1 MEANEFYPGQS
12 DGVVVPAASEAEP
25 KKVRHTASWGEVV
38 ESLLITIVLALFGTT
53 FIAQAYKIPSES
65 MEPTLLVGDHL
76 LVNKFIY
83 GGQGAWYEKFLPYRD
98 IRRGDIIVFRYPYGN
113 HANYVKRVIG
123 LPGDRLKIMNAR
135 VYVDGQP
142 LAEPYV
148 QHDALYADPFAEN
161 FPPTNRS
168 FLAIGLNGN
177 WARFLLT
184 QVHDGEI
191 LVPPGKYFVMGD
203 NRDRSADSRYWGF
216 VDRGAVIGRPMFIYW
231 SVRASDEDYANRGLS
246 ADLRGMAQGLIHL
259 PSRTRWDRMLREV
272 H

>member
-1 MEANEFYPGQS
+1 MEANEIYAGQA
-12 DGVVVPAASEAEP
+12 DGVAVPATSEAEP
-25 KKVRHTASWGEVV
+25 REVRHAASWGEIV

-98 IRRGDIIVFRYPYGN
+98 IRRGDVIVFRYPYGN
-113 HANYVKRVIG
+113 HENYVKRVIG
-123 LPGDRLKIMNAR
+123 VPGDRLRILEGH
-135 VYVDGQP
+135 VFLDGEP
-142 LAEPYV
+142 LSEPYV
-148 QHDALYADPFAEN
+148 RHDPLYADPFAEN

-168 FLAIGLNGN
+168 FLAIGLNSN

-191 LVPPGKYFVMGD
+191 VVPSGKYFVMGD

-246 ADLRGMAQGLIHL
+246 ADLHGMEQALIHL